1 MQPNQSNGIEGA
13 SMGAPLAL
21 VKADVKLAAYA
32 LGRLVRRAELD
43 RFFVSV
49 RFCGKRPFSAKTSS
63 FWS

>member
-32 LGRLVRRAELD
+32 LGRLVPQLGRSPNFSE
-43 RFFVSV
+43 
-49 RFCGKRPFSAKTSS
+49 RPVLVIPVVQNKS
-63 FWS
+63 